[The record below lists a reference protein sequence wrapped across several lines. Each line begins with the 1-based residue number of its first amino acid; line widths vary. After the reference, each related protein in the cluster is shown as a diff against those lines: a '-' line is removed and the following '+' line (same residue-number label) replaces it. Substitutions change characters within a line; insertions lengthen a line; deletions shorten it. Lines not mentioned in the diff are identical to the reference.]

1 MERFECLN
9 NVAAQ
14 GGLGGLWC
22 AKEVTNPSLL
32 RSGLNFLLTKT
43 LAHKAHVLAQG

>member
-14 GGLGGLWC
+14 GGLGGGCGVPRKLQILHC
-22 AKEVTNPSLL
+22 SEAV
-32 RSGLNFLLTKT
+32 
-43 LAHKAHVLAQG
+43 